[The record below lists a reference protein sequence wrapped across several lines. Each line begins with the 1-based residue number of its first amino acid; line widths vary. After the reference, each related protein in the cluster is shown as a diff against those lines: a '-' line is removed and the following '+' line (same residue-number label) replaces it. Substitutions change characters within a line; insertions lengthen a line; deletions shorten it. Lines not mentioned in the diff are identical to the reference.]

1 VVLVVVLVLTILPPN
16 LIKELAQVIHLQELL
31 QIHHQMV
38 GAMMVEMDHM
48 EVHIMVLVVVAVPLA
63 LVDVENL
70 LVVLKMVMEVL
81 DT

>member
-1 VVLVVVLVLTILPPN
+1 
-16 LIKELAQVIHLQELL
+16 
-31 QIHHQMV
+31 MV